1 MIGCC
6 LNSDRFI
13 LLRNP
18 QLKDEFYG
26 SIEKTAQQLKS
37 KGFFMPHRSYLVNYR
52 FVKCFQLKKI
62 IMTNGCEI
70 PISDNRR
77 EEVLKIQVVMENGG
91 SAKKSL

>member
-1 MIGCC
+1 
-6 LNSDRFI
+6 
-13 LLRNP
+13 
-18 QLKDEFYG
+18 
-26 SIEKTAQQLKS
+26 
-37 KGFFMPHRSYLVNYR
+37 MPHRSYLVNYR